1 MHIRGL
7 AVSRL
12 LINFMVEMQQTEPT
26 EVEVVVMTRT
36 VEMEW
41 SKFSCVTGHD
51 SGHFEWSLLP
61 AASRKSKKTK
71 AGVGRVAT
79 VVCRYCANARTI
91 PFSMV
96 RITYTA

>member
-1 MHIRGL
+1 M
-7 AVSRL
+7 SRL
-12 LINFMVEMQQTEPT
+12 LINFIVEMQQTEPT

-61 AASRKSKKTK
+61 AARRKSKKTK
-71 AGVGRVAT
+71 AAGGVGRVAT
-79 VVCRYCANARTI
+79 VDVCLVTHVTCGHVTCGPYG
-91 PFSMV
+91 PHL
-96 RITYTA
+96 

>member
-36 VEMEW
+36 VEMER

-61 AASRKSKKTK
+61 AAIRKSKKQK
-71 AGVGRVAT
+71 QQEELAELLL
-79 VVCRYCANARTI
+79 
-91 PFSMV
+91 
-96 RITYTA
+96 

>member
-1 MHIRGL
+1 MRSRSLGVRGCSIYTY
-7 AVSRL
+7 AHTRTGGVAI

-61 AASRKSKKTK
+61 AAIRKSKKQK
-71 AGVGRVAT
+71 QQEELAELLL
-79 VVCRYCANARTI
+79 
-91 PFSMV
+91 
-96 RITYTA
+96 

>member
-1 MHIRGL
+1 MRNEDQEFGSQGRLHLYLSFMHIRGL

-61 AASRKSKKTK
+61 AARRKS
-71 AGVGRVAT
+71 
-79 VVCRYCANARTI
+79 
-91 PFSMV
+91 
-96 RITYTA
+96 

>member
-1 MHIRGL
+1 M
-7 AVSRL
+7 SRL

-61 AASRKSKKTK
+61 AARRKSKKQK
-71 AGVGRVAT
+71 QQEELAELLL
-79 VVCRYCANARTI
+79 
-91 PFSMV
+91 
-96 RITYTA
+96 